1 MGNDGSWTFSS
12 EYRFAAVLDHHLP
25 TASLLVAL

>member
-1 MGNDGSWTFSS
+1 LPFAS